1 VLQAIFYIVVIFFVM
16 VWLVFSLVLMLTIM
30 RLMRKI
36 ERVTDTVGEKLDS
49 GISSW
54 LPLLPVAILV
64 GTEVM
69 KHLRKRE

>member
-1 VLQAIFYIVVIFFVM
+1 M